1 MLSRCDFVLVDSSS
15 RFIDDEAG
23 VSGSD
28 VDECVASS
36 AAEESLDG
44 SLADFI
50 AEPTEEELEE
60 MGLAFHSDDE
70 GDPTAVLRNARPF
83 QSYRR
88 MGAAAES
95 DGLPQQHRRWEP
107 RPSTL
112 AFGGVAA
119 AAAVCHPAGVAQLL
133 SESADC
139 VDPSF
144 LAIVAGCTWL
154 SDVALLHDASKSESL
169 YADLLRGYHY
179 DKVAKRQAKTAD
191 VAQAGLQ
198 ELTACVSYCTH
209 ILAQRLGLLWHGC
222 SPTPGVQMAGLLM
235 RPDAEANGM
244 VCVELLL
251 HGKPLELSQV
261 LLQLV
266 LGHPSNRRWR
276 DIILGRKLYKS
287 TELIFL
293 TQMQVS
299 SMALTPHAMHATA
312 IQFKPANR

>member
-1 MLSRCDFVLVDSSS
+1 VNFDSSSS

-23 VSGSD
+23 VSESE
-28 VDECVASS
+28 VEECAASS
-36 AAEESLDG
+36 AAGNSEPLDAS

-50 AEPTEEELEE
+50 AEPTEEELQE

-88 MGAAAES
+88 MGAAAAV
-95 DGLPQQHRRWEP
+95 DGSPQQQRRWEP

-112 AFGGVAA
+112 TFGGVAA
-119 AAAVCHPAGVAQLL
+119 AAVCDSAGVAQLL
-133 SESADC
+133 SENAGC

-144 LAIVAGCTWL
+144 LATVAGCNWL

-198 ELTACVSYCTH
+198 ELTACVTYCTH

-244 VCVELLL
+244 VCVELML

-299 SMALTPHAMHATA
+299 SMALTTA
-312 IQFKPANR
+312 RDACCSLHSCSDSASCS